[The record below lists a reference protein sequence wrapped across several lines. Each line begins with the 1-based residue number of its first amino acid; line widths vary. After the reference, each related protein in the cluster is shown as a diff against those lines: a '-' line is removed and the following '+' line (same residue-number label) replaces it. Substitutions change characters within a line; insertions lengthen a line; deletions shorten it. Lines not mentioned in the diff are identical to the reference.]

1 MDNRTGEALR
11 KRKLERC
18 YFTIYCISTKINID
32 SDKFYVDPKT
42 LYTFFGCTLDGKK
55 KYLSCI
61 LETEVEKT
69 SEWYNFFQELKK
81 RGVEHIIFALLP
93 KNKEIRDAVKLAFP
107 KSEIFTWCEDI
118 IEKLQKYNSYKTK
131 DEIYRQIR
139 KIFIARD
146 IVEFELNYKDFS
158 ENYKK
163 YSFLMEMLDEELK
176 NIKNNYKYSF
186 MVRRIIY
193 AFNYIIEM
201 KKRFSRY
208 STDNIY
214 NNKAEFIDAC
224 AYAIFMSESALH
236 YYKDE
241 WTIVLNEIY
250 EEKKELI
257 KPYL

>member
-1 MDNRTGEALR
+1 MNDRTGEVLR
-11 KRKLERC
+11 KRRLERS
-18 YFTIYCISTKINID
+18 YFVIYCISTKINVD
-32 SDKFYVDPKT
+32 SDKLYEESKK

-55 KYLSCI
+55 KYISCI
-61 LETEVEKT
+61 LETEAEKT

-81 RGVEHIIFALLP
+81 RGMEQIIFALLP
-93 KNKEIRDAVKLAFP
+93 KNKEMRDAVKLGFP
-107 KSEIFTWCEDI
+107 KSEIFTSCEGA
-118 IEKLQKYNSYKTK
+118 IEKLLKYNSYKTK

-139 KIFIARD
+139 KIFIAKD
-146 IVEFELNYKDFS
+146 IVEYELNYKDFV
-158 ENYKK
+158 EK
-163 YSFLMEMLDEELK
+163 YRKYPFLMEMLEDELK

-201 KKRFSRY
+201 KNRFSKY
-208 STDNIY
+208 NKNEIY
-214 NNKAEFIDAC
+214 NNKEEFIDAC

-241 WTIVLNEIY
+241 WSLVINEIY
-250 EEKKELI
+250 QEKNELI

>member
-1 MDNRTGEALR
+1 MNNRTGEVLR
-11 KRKLERC
+11 KRKLERS
-18 YFTIYCISTKINID
+18 YFVVYCISTKINID
-32 SDKFYVDPKT
+32 SDKFYTEPKK

-55 KYLSCI
+55 KYLSCT
-61 LETEVEKT
+61 LETDVEKT

-81 RGVEHIIFALLP
+81 RGMEHIVFALLP
-93 KNKEIRDAVKLAFP
+93 KDKGIRDAIKLGFP
-107 KSEIFTWCEDI
+107 KVEIFTSCEGTID
-118 IEKLQKYNSYKTK
+118 KLLKYNSYKTK

-139 KIFIARD
+139 RIFVARD
-146 IVEFELNYKDFS
+146 LLEYELNYKDFI
-158 ENYKK
+158 EK
-163 YSFLMEMLDEELK
+163 YEKYPFIMDMLKEELK

-208 STDNIY
+208 STDEVY
-214 NNKAEFIDAC
+214 NNKDEFIDAC
-224 AYAIFMSESALH
+224 AYAIFMSESSLH

-241 WTIVLNEIY
+241 WTIVLNEVY
-250 EEKKELI
+250 EEKNELI